1 VKSEPY
7 VQFVLDAVA
16 SLGWRMRGKQMI
28 AFSLDHGLSES
39 TLRNWQTGKCSPR
52 LDRWL
57 TVLDG
62 LGYEVTITAKEPAE

>member
-1 VKSEPY
+1 MKSDPY

-16 SLGWRMRGKQMI
+16 NLGWRLRGKQMI
-28 AFSLDHGLSES
+28 AFAHEHGLSDN
-39 TLRNWQTGKCSPR
+39 TIRNWQTGKCSPR

-62 LGYEVTITAKEPAE
+62 LGYRVEIVPK